1 MGLSNVIMIS
11 YYETFDSELKSNQV
25 EFLHWYQIKWINC
38 RKCFK
43 SKPITFSEGKL
54 RSFSGSLFMVKIED
68 TMHSTTFVKFTPL
81 ISNVNDNFED
91 FGNNAITRK
100 LENFTSRGSLW
111 ENDESNIFETV
122 EFLDRTIKNI
132 KIWN

>member
-1 MGLSNVIMIS
+1 
-11 YYETFDSELKSNQV
+11 
-25 EFLHWYQIKWINC
+25 
-38 RKCFK
+38 
-43 SKPITFSEGKL
+43 
-54 RSFSGSLFMVKIED
+54 MVKIED

-111 ENDESNIFETV
+111 ENDESNVFETV